1 MRAIWLKSQREH
13 LGYSQE
19 ELAAQL
25 QLAGIDISRAAI
37 SGWENGY
44 YSPPL
49 EDNKF
54 RIALAQALQ
63 ISVTDLLARAGFEVE
78 TGDLSAIG
86 WEAAQLVEN
95 LPPDQQRVAIKIL
108 RALAEG

>member
-1 MRAIWLKSQREH
+1 MRAIWLKTQREQ

-25 QLAGIDISRAAI
+25 QLAGVDVSRAAI

-49 EDNKF
+49 DDVKF
-54 RIALAQALQ
+54 RTALAQVLQ
-63 ISVTDLLARAGFEVE
+63 ITTTELLARAGFEVE
-78 TGDLSAIG
+78 MGELSPLG
-86 WEAAQLVEN
+86 REAAQLVEH
-95 LPPDQQRVAIKIL
+95 LRPEQQRVAIKIL